1 MPDAFFFSVP
11 NRNLIGA
18 RAARYGM
25 PTIYFEHIFVEVRPT
40 VVLEGDL
47 LFGRGKLKKV
57 DAAFLE
63 AYCQHFQEVGHGIF
77 QKMYDQYPTK
87 YFEGLISLAK
97 AGMPLHVRHELGR
110 VGDFDDS
117 PSKVDEALD
126 KAEETGGRQARAML
140 KRMLDELA
148 EAERKYLEHKED

>member
-1 MPDAFFFSVP
+1 M
-11 NRNLIGA
+11 A
-18 RAARYGM
+18 RA
-25 PTIYFEHIFVEVRPT
+25 RPT

-63 AYCQHFQEVGHGIF
+63 AFSQHFQAVGHGIF
-77 QKMYDQYPTK
+77 QEMYEQQPSK
-87 YFEGLISLAK
+87 YFEGLIALAK
-97 AGMPLHVRHELGR
+97 AGMPLQVKHELGAA
-110 VGDFDDS
+110 GDFDDS

-126 KAEETGGRQARAML
+126 KAEERGGPAARAML

-148 EAERKYLEHKED
+148 EAEKRLQRDEPL

>member
-1 MPDAFFFSVP
+1 MSRP
-11 NRNLIGA
+11 
-18 RAARYGM
+18 AA
-25 PTIYFEHIFVEVRPT
+25 RPT

-47 LFGRGKLKKV
+47 LIGRGKLKKI

-63 AYCQHFQEVGHGIF
+63 AFSQHFQEAGHGIF
-77 QKMYDQYPTK
+77 AKMYEQHPTK
-87 YFEGLISLAK
+87 YFEALVVLAK
-97 AGMPLHVRHELGR
+97 AGLPLHVRHELGGP
-110 VGDFDDS
+110 GDFDDR

-126 KAEETGGRQARAML
+126 KAEERGGPKARAML